1 VDVLVVEDD
10 EAAAAIIE
18 RALFEAGHR
27 PSVRHDGVAG
37 LIEVEGHQ
45 FDLVILDVM
54 LPELDGYTMCRELR
68 RRSVHT
74 PVLMLTARDSVPDRV
89 AGLDAG
95 ADDYLTKPFALDE
108 LLARV
113 RAFGR
118 RRGQQPDSTELVVA
132 DLRLDPQRRE
142 ASRGGRA
149 IELTRR
155 EFDLLHYLMRNAGR
169 VLTRQ
174 QITAEVWSG
183 SSEATSNVV
192 ELYIHYLRNKVDRD
206 TAWPLIRTIRGVGYM
221 VDG

>member
-1 VDVLVVEDD
+1 MDVLIVEDD

-27 PSVRHDGVAG
+27 PCARRDGVAG
-37 LIEVEGHQ
+37 LIEVEAHQ

-54 LPELDGYTMCRELR
+54 LPELDGYTLCRELR
-68 RRSVHT
+68 RRNVHT

-118 RRGQQPDSTELVVA
+118 RRG
-132 DLRLDPQRRE
+132 
-142 ASRGGRA
+142 
-149 IELTRR
+149 
-155 EFDLLHYLMRNAGR
+155 
-169 VLTRQ
+169 
-174 QITAEVWSG
+174 
-183 SSEATSNVV
+183 
-192 ELYIHYLRNKVDRD
+192 
-206 TAWPLIRTIRGVGYM
+206 
-221 VDG
+221 

>member
-1 VDVLVVEDD
+1 MLRGDVEVLIVEDD
-10 EAAAAIIE
+10 ESAAAIIE

-27 PSVRHDGVAG
+27 PRVRHDGVAG
-37 LIEVEGHQ
+37 LIEVEARQ
-45 FDLVILDVM
+45 FDLLILDVM
-54 LPELDGYTMCRELR
+54 LPELDGYALCRELR
-68 RRSVHT
+68 RRSIHT
-74 PVLMLTARDSVPDRV
+74 PVLMLTARDAVPDRV

-113 RAFGR
+113 RALGR
-118 RRGQQPDSTELVVA
+118 RQGHEPDTTELAVA
-132 DLRLDPQRRE
+132 DLKLDARRRE
-142 ASRGGRA
+142 VSRGGRS

-206 TAWPLIRTIRGVGYM
+206 TACR
-221 VDG
+221 

>member
-1 VDVLVVEDD
+1 VDVLIVEDD
-10 EAAAAIIE
+10 EPAAAIIE

-27 PSVRHDGVAG
+27 PRVRHDGVAG
-37 LIEVEGHQ
+37 LIEVEAHQ

-68 RRSVHT
+68 RRNVHT
-74 PVLMLTARDSVPDRV
+74 PVLMLTARDAVPDRV

-113 RAFGR
+113 RALGR
-118 RRGQQPDSTELVVA
+118 RQGHQPDSTELVVA
-132 DLRLDPQRRE
+132 DLKLEPQRRE
-142 ASRGGRA
+142 VSRGGRA

-183 SSEATSNVV
+183 STEATSNVV

-206 TAWPLIRTIRGVGYM
+206 TAWPLIRTVRGVGYM
-221 VDG
+221 VGG